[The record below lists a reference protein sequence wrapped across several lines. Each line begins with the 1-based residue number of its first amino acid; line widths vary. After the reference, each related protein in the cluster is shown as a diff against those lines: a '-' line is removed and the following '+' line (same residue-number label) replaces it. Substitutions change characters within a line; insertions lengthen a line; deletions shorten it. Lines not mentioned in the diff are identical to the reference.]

1 MSYTEEGF
9 LRGRRGFLASSA
21 LLGLTGGLAV
31 STRAETVPR
40 VALVV
45 GNSRY
50 PGAPLAN
57 AVNDAELVASTARNL
72 GFKVSLLLNASSASL
87 LEAVKLWLDGTVQ
100 AEARMLYFAGHGAQY
115 RGRNFL
121 IPVDARLHSE
131 DDLPAV
137 AFSVNDLADRL
148 SRFGS
153 GVSVVVLDACR
164 SIPSLTAPPGVR
176 MRGAPETP
184 WTPGLLAASAK
195 EWLVHA
201 PSGEKHGRTGTAYR
215 RCLQADPCRRAPG
228 IRRHPDAVGDQQPR
242 GELLLFPEFN
252 RSLRYRF
259 GLIAKPTP
267 FRRPT
272 VVHWPVAVTPLVM
285 GCAIELGL
293 RSAIER
299 HCR

>member
-184 WTPGLLAASAK
+184 WTPGLLAASAPK
-195 EWLVHA
+195 GALI
-201 PSGEKHGRTGTAYR
+201 AYSTSPGAVA
-215 RCLQADPCRRAPG
+215 ADSPQQKNGLYTRHLAKNMGAPG
-228 IRRHPDAVGDQQPR
+228 LPIEDVFKLTRAAVLQESAGTQMPWETSSLVGSFCFSLSSTGRCGTDSASSRSQRHSVDPPSFIGQ
-242 GELLLFPEFN
+242 
-252 RSLRYRF
+252 
-259 GLIAKPTP
+259 
-267 FRRPT
+267 
-272 VVHWPVAVTPLVM
+272 
-285 GCAIELGL
+285 
-293 RSAIER
+293 
-299 HCR
+299 